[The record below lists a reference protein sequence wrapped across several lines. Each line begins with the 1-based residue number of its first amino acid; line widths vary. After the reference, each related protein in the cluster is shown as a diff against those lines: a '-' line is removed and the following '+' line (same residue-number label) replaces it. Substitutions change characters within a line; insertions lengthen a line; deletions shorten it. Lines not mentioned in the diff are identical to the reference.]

1 MTPPHLNHI
10 EDAIRDIRRGRLVIV
25 RDNYDRENEADLVM
39 AAEKATAKDINFMIR
54 HAGGLICVALTRER
68 ASELGLTS
76 MVPEED
82 NTQPFGCNFT
92 VSVDA
97 RKGITTGISAA
108 DRALTVRLISDP
120 ASKPYDLARPGHIFP
135 VRARAGGVLDR
146 AGHTEAAV
154 DLARLA
160 GLKAVGVMCEVL
172 DPKGKPADTRR
183 LQQMSRR
190 YGLRVIT
197 IADLIE
203 YRKNTEKLV
212 ERVASAKLP
221 TEYGMFTAHVYSCPS
236 QHREHLALVMG
247 KISPDRPSLVRVHS
261 QCLTG
266 DTLHSVRCD
275 CREQL
280 ESAMV
285 QVAEKGEGVILYLNQ
300 EGRGIGL
307 TNKIRAYALQDKGLD
322 TVQANEHLGLPAD
335 MRDYSVGA
343 QILADLGVRKMHLL
357 TNNPKKISGIERY
370 GLLIV
375 KRVPLEMNP
384 RSTNR
389 AYLKVKKDKLGHLLS
404 KVQ

>member
-1 MTPPHLNHI
+1 MPIAAEI
-10 EDAIRDIRRGRLVIV
+10 EEALRDIRRGRMVIV
-25 RDNYDRENEADLVM
+25 RDSSERENEADLVM
-39 AAEKATAKDINFMIR
+39 AAAKATAAGINFMIR
-54 HAGGLICVALTRER
+54 HGGGLICVALTRER
-68 ASELGLTS
+68 ALKLGLGS
-76 MVPEED
+76 MVPEEE
-82 NTQPFGCNFT
+82 NTQPFGCDFT

-108 DRALTVRLISDP
+108 DRAITVRRLGNP
-120 ASKPYDLARPGHIFP
+120 RAASYDFVRPGHIFP

-160 GLKAVGVMCEVL
+160 GLSSVGAMCEIL
-172 DPKGKPADTRR
+172 DESGKSAGLKAIQDLSKRFR
-183 LQQMSRR
+183 LKT
-190 YGLRVIT
+190 IT
-197 IADLIE
+197 IEQLIE
-203 YRKNTEKLV
+203 YRKSTEKLV
-212 ERVASAKLP
+212 DRVASAELP
-221 TEYGMFTAHVYSCPS
+221 TGFGDFTAYVYSCPS
-236 QHREHLALVMG
+236 QNREHLALVMG
-247 KISPDRPSLVRVHS
+247 RISPNRPALVRVHS

-266 DTLHSVRCD
+266 DALHSIRCD

-280 ESAMV
+280 ESAMRK
-285 QVAEKGEGVILYLNQ
+285 VAEHGEGVILYLSQ

-322 TVQANEHLGLPAD
+322 TVEANEKLGLPAD

-357 TNNPKKISGIERY
+357 TNNPHKISGIERY
-370 GLLIV
+370 GLRIL
-375 KRVPLEMNP
+375 KRVPLETTP
-384 RSTNR
+384 RASNH